1 MPELLTSAEAPAV
14 WRELGRSGA
23 IERCSSP
30 ESARELGELLADLDS
45 RYPVGVVLSVCVQVA
60 SVIPLLRALAPGGGR
75 AADVFE
81 AALSGKAVVA
91 LAATDEAAAGSDLMD
106 LGTRIRHGA
115 GGPRLDGGK
124 RWITNAMWADHLLV
138 LARSRE
144 TRHFTSFA
152 WVLLPAGRATVRPS
166 AEALF
171 TGAGIGDV
179 DLAGV
184 RLDADHLVGR
194 PGRAMAEF
202 VRAMSGE
209 RLAGALW
216 ARALCR
222 RVLRRTYRR
231 LRERPG
237 GEGVLWDNAAVRDR
251 FARCLV
257 ALSALDAEAAA
268 ASAGPLRPAAAMLL
282 KVRCADTVD
291 LVLSGCVDL
300 LGAESFRDGGLASL
314 RAETAMFGIAGG
326 ASGAL
331 LQGIAQHADDL
342 LTEAV
347 S

>member
-1 MPELLTSAEAPAV
+1 MTAEAPAV

-23 IERCSSP
+23 IERCSGP
-30 ESARELGELLADLDS
+30 DSARALGELLTDLDS
-45 RYPVGVVLSVCVQVA
+45 RYPVGVVLSVCVQIA
-60 SVIPLLRALAPGGGR
+60 SVIPLLRTLAPGDGG
-75 AADVFE
+75 AADVFD
-81 AALSGKAVVA
+81 AALSGKAMVA

-106 LGTRIRHGA
+106 LGTRIRQET

-124 RWITNAMWADHLLV
+124 RWITNALWADHLLV

-152 WVLLPAGRATVRPS
+152 WVLLPAGRAVVRPG

-171 TGAGIGDV
+171 TGAGIGDI
-179 DLAGV
+179 DFTDV
-184 RLDADHLVGR
+184 RLDANHVVGR

-202 VRAMSGE
+202 VRAMAGE
-209 RLAGALW
+209 RLAGGLW

-222 RVLRRTYRR
+222 RVLRQTYRR

-237 GEGVLWDNAAVRDR
+237 GTGVLWDNAAVRDR

-257 ALSALDAEAAA
+257 ASSALDAEVAA
-268 ASAGPLRPAAAMLL
+268 ASAGPLRPASAMLL
-282 KVRCADTVD
+282 KVRCADTVE

-300 LGAESFRDGGLASL
+300 LGAESFQDGGLAWL

-342 LTEAV
+342 LTEV
-347 S
+347 VT